1 MIFTNKRVLITGS
14 TRGIGLAT
22 AQRFLAE
29 GAHVVINGRSSETVN
44 AALDTLG
51 GGEMVSGV
59 VADMAKVI
67 DCETLVKK
75 AVDTLGG
82 LDILV
87 TAAGVAHA
95 LPIEETSEEIWDST
109 LDINLKGLF
118 FTCRAALPFLRE
130 SGGCIVNIAS
140 DSGVRGEAFLAAYC
154 ASKAAVMNMTKA
166 MALEL
171 APQVRVNS
179 VCPGYVD
186 TDMVRR
192 DFIDQA
198 GDPAQFEA
206 ELLRGT
212 PLRRFAKPSEIA
224 GAVCYLSGPDSGF
237 ITGSCLS
244 IDGGTS
250 AGSYV
255 EF

>member
-1 MIFTNKRVLITGS
+1 MTFTDKRVLITGS
-14 TRGIGLAT
+14 SRGIGLAT

-29 GAHVVINGRSSETVN
+29 GARVVINGRSGETVN
-44 AALDTLG
+44 EALNSLDA
-51 GGEMVSGV
+51 GEKVSGI
-59 VADMAKVI
+59 VADVAKVT

-75 AVDTLGG
+75 AVDALGG

-95 LPIEETSEEIWDST
+95 VPIEETSEELWDAT
-109 LDINLKGLF
+109 IDINLKGLF
-118 FTCRAALPFLRE
+118 FTCRAALPFLRQ
-130 SGGCIVNIAS
+130 SSGCIVNIAS

-198 GDPAQFEA
+198 EDPLKFEV
-206 ELLRGT
+206 ELLKGT
-212 PLRRFAKPSEIA
+212 PMGRLARPSEIA
-224 GAVCYLSGPDSGF
+224 GAVCYLCGPDSGF

>member
-1 MIFTNKRVLITGS
+1 MTFTNKRVLVTGS
-14 TRGIGLAT
+14 SRGIGLAT

-29 GAHVVINGRSSETVN
+29 GAAIVINGRSQDTVN
-44 AALDTLG
+44 AALASLNGRDKI
-51 GGEMVSGV
+51 SGV
-59 VADMAKVI
+59 VADIARVA
-67 DCETLVKK
+67 DCEMLVEK
-75 AVDTLGG
+75 AVDALGG

-87 TAAGVAHA
+87 NAAGVVHA
-95 LPIEETSEEIWDST
+95 LPVEETDEEIWDNT

-118 FTCRAALPFLRE
+118 FTCRAALPALRE
-130 SGGCIVNIAS
+130 SCGCIVNLAS

-154 ASKAAVMNMTKA
+154 ASKAAVMNLTRA

-192 DFIDQA
+192 DYIDQA
-198 GDPAQFEA
+198 EDPVQYEQ
-206 ELLRGT
+206 ELLKGT
-212 PLRRFAKPSEIA
+212 PMRRFAQPAEIA
-224 GAVCYLSGPDSGF
+224 AAVCYLSGPDSGF
-237 ITGSCLS
+237 ITGTCLS
-244 IDGGTS
+244 IDGGTTS
-250 AGSYV
+250 GSYV

>member
-1 MIFTNKRVLITGS
+1 MAFTNKKILITGS
-14 TRGIGLAT
+14 SRGIGLAT

-29 GAHVVINGRSSETVN
+29 GARIVINGRTDATVQ
-44 AALDTLG
+44 AALNSLD

-59 VADMAKVI
+59 VADMAQVAG
-67 DCETLVKK
+67 CEFLVNE
-75 AVDTLGG
+75 AVNTLGG

-87 TAAGVAHA
+87 TAAGVAYA
-95 LPIEETSEEIWDST
+95 LPIEETNEEIWDQT

-118 FTCRAALPFLRE
+118 FTCRAALQALRE

-171 APQVRVNS
+171 APHVRVNS

-192 DFIDQA
+192 DYIDKA
-198 GDPAQFEA
+198 EDPAQFEG
-206 ELLRGT
+206 ELLQGT
-212 PLRRFAKPSEIA
+212 PMGRLAKPSEIA
-224 GAVCYLSGPDSGF
+224 AAVCYLSGPDSGF

-250 AGSYV
+250 AGSYA